1 MAVAKP
7 FRFLALISAGAVLYF
22 IYLFYNSSGGD
33 LRPSSAD
40 PGYKYRL
47 DKSFRE
53 PNLDSMM
60 PGITYNLNLM
70 QCSNRRTSRPPS
82 TS

>member
-7 FRFLALISAGAVLYF
+7 FRFLALISAGAILYF

-33 LRPSSAD
+33 LRHSSSD
-40 PGYKYRL
+40 PGYKYRI
-47 DKSFRE
+47 DKTFRE
-53 PNLDSMM
+53 PNLESMM
-60 PGITYNLNLM
+60 PELTWNLNLTP
-70 QCSNRRTSRPPS
+70 CSNRRTSRTPP